1 MRMRIALLCLL
12 LMLTA
17 CQDQRPP
24 APTAEDS
31 AALDEVGGMLD
42 NLAVNEKEPVDR
54 STGSSKSSD

>member
-1 MRMRIALLCLL
+1 MRTPLLCLM

-24 APTAEDS
+24 APTAEES
-31 AALDEVGGMLD
+31 AALDEAEGMLD
-42 NLAVNEKEPVDR
+42 NFAANEEEPVDR

>member
-1 MRMRIALLCLL
+1 MSRCVPLLVV
-12 LMLTA
+12 MLTA

-31 AALDEVGGMLD
+31 AALDAAGGMLD
-42 NLAVNEKEPVDR
+42 NFAVNEKEPVDR